1 VRYQIFLEENQ
12 KSNNQEKL
20 KQMGGKFQRNPY
32 DLKLDKDS
40 IADIK
45 KTEVEYVEAPRFFV

>member
-1 VRYQIFLEENQ
+1 MIYQKFLVENQ

-20 KQMGGKFQRNPY
+20 KQMAGKFPRNSY
-32 DLKLDKDS
+32 DSKLDKDS

-45 KTEVEYVEAPRFFV
+45 KTEVEYLC